1 MSNEGYISGGSSL
14 VENISVQ
21 TGPVKMTHG
30 IHTTVTGVDTL
41 VTGLGLVVCC
51 VVSLNDDPVDTADAV
66 TADIGN
72 QTGTPAAGSVLI
84 NSWMTTGD
92 ADKTKKIATTF
103 SKDVAWIAFG
113 Y

>member
-14 VENISVQ
+14 VENIQTQ
-21 TGPVKMTHG
+21 TGPVKMAHG
-30 IHTTVTGVDTL
+30 MHTTVAASDTL
-41 VTGLGLVVCC
+41 VTGLNLVVCC
-51 VVSLNDDPVDTADAV
+51 IVSPNDDPIDAADEV

-84 NSWMTTGD
+84 KSWMTTGD
-92 ADKTKKIATTF
+92 ADSTKKVATTF
-103 SKDVAWIAFG
+103 SKDVAWVAFG